1 MRDQEIVGLYEAYN
15 SIYSNVNEEVEQ
27 LNENAVSDAVGSF
40 LKKGG
45 EVLKQ
50 KTPGV
55 AAALT
60 TGGGRKTPTATSGG
74 YRPVAKEEVET
85 DLFDYILEYLVAEGY
100 ADTNEA
106 AVTIMANMSEDWK
119 QSIVEADSLAA
130 MKARREKRLVAQRK
144 KEGRPTGG
152 GDFGHDYSK
161 PHDQADAERK
171 ERMRKFIN
179 KED

>member
-106 AVTIMANMSEDWK
+106 AVTIMANMSEEWRE
-119 QSIVEADSLAA
+119 SIVEKSDDTYLEPNL
-130 MKARREKRLVAQRK
+130 KKRK
-144 KEGRPTGG
+144 KNNEKAIKDMKDNPNHKEYVDTV
-152 GDFGHDYSK
+152 
-161 PHDQADAERK
+161 RK
-171 ERMRKFIN
+171 KF
-179 KED
+179 D